1 MQIEDAFVEYA
12 NMFLKLK
19 QESAGYTSW
28 VQSEADR
35 DKYIEDY
42 RRAEWIAS
50 NKASVSKHAGQ
61 RTLEN

>member
-1 MQIEDAFVEYA
+1 LSFGNKKLHALTEVQIEDAFVEYA

-42 RRAEWIAS
+42 RRAE
-50 NKASVSKHAGQ
+50 
-61 RTLEN
+61 

>member
-1 MQIEDAFVEYA
+1 MSFGNKKLHALTEVQIEDAFVEYA

-28 VQSEADR
+28 VQSDADR

-42 RRAEWIAS
+42 RRAE
-50 NKASVSKHAGQ
+50 
-61 RTLEN
+61 